1 MVRNILV
8 STGDKEPLCNA
19 LRILITA
26 EILTYQLLNTHT
38 QFVSAPSKVGRNTG
52 GYSVDPYEKTDQR
65 CLAVF
70 NACTSQ
76 PITNDVVSVVSHG
89 HQIHYRRSAYE

>member
-38 QFVSAPSKVGRNTG
+38 QFVSAPSKEGRDTG
-52 GYSVDPYEKTDQR
+52 GY
-65 CLAVF
+65 CMVF
-70 NACTSQ
+70 E
-76 PITNDVVSVVSHG
+76 NDRKSLIQHCERIELLL
-89 HQIHYRRSAYE
+89 HFE